1 MATQWGSNTLGPGQV
16 AAWFFVRPVAWGFL
30 PVLSVIP
37 LTPTFSDD
45 SSMQAIIDLDRMSF
59 PVIGQIGTSTIWSKL
74 SNDGTQLVY
83 FMMVMNFSRA
93 TIQYAFVEAD
103 V

>member
-1 MATQWGSNTLGPGQV
+1 MAGQWGSNTLGPGQT
-16 AAWFFVRPVAWGFL
+16 ASWFFVRPVASGFL

-37 LTPTFSDD
+37 LTPSFTDD
-45 SSMQAIIDLDRMSF
+45 NRFHAVIDLDRMSF
-59 PVIGQIGTSTIWSKL
+59 PTMSQLGVSTIWSQL
-74 SNDGTQLVY
+74 SNDGRQLVY
-83 FMMVMNFSRA
+83 FMMVMNFSRS